1 MRISDSGRY
10 FTDYDSKPVFWLGD
24 TQWQLFRSFSLD
36 DAEMTLRN
44 RKRHGF
50 SFIQVMLLGVN
61 IEPNLD
67 GEEPFTDSDPLRPNE
82 RYFRHIDSVLE
93 RAADIGGVT
102 LVIGIYHKG
111 YAEDCFTEKNAREWA
126 RWLASRYRHIPCI
139 IWSMYPAASPEYI
152 PICRELASGLVVGD
166 GGAHL
171 ITVHPDPSPAT
182 SAALF
187 HDEPWLACNSIQT
200 FKDVEL
206 IFPMTTEDY
215 RRTPTKPVVM
225 AEGAYEAGIEY
236 GFDITPLWVRRQAY
250 YSYFA
255 GGHHSYGHNDS
266 WRLNPTWREALDAP
280 GAVQMGVLKKTLES
294 LPEWWTLTPD
304 NSLLASG
311 RRCEGAIL
319 TLAAR
324 HVSDTWAA
332 VYTGAPAEFVLD
344 LERLDGSEYDTRWI
358 DPRNGATVTS
368 DRVAAD
374 GARTFRLPDG
384 LEDGIFILRKDS

>member
-10 FTDYDSKPVFWLGD
+10 FTDYDGKPVFWLGD

-36 DAEMTLRN
+36 DAVMTLRN

-50 SFIQVMLLGVN
+50 SFIQVMLLGVD

-67 GEEPFTDSDPLRPNE
+67 GEEPFTGNDPLRPNK

-93 RAADIGGVT
+93 RAAGIGGVT
-102 LVIGIYHKG
+102 LVIGIYHKR
-111 YAEDCFTEKNAREWA
+111 YAEGCFTEKNAREWA
-126 RWLASRYRHIPCI
+126 RWLASRYRSIPCLM
-139 IWSMYPAASPEYI
+139 WSMYPAASREYV
-152 PICRELASGLVVGD
+152 PICRELARGLVEGD

-200 FKDVEL
+200 FKDVAL
-206 IFPMTTEDY
+206 IYPMTTEDY

-236 GFDITPLWVRRQAY
+236 GFDVAPLWVRRQAY

-280 GAVQMGVLKKTLES
+280 GAVQMGVLRKTLES

-304 NSLLASG
+304 NSLLTSG
-311 RRCEGAIL
+311 GRCEGAIL
-319 TLAAR
+319 TLAVR
-324 HVSDTWAA
+324 HVGDAWAA
-332 VYTGAPAEFVLD
+332 VYAGAPAEFVLD
-344 LERLDGSEYDTRWI
+344 LERLDGSEYDARWV
-358 DPRNGATVTS
+358 DPRNGATVTRN
-368 DRVAAD
+368 RVAAD
-374 GARTFRLPDG
+374 SARTFRSPDG
-384 LEDGIFILRKDS
+384 LEDGILILRKGS